1 VGRRNNCVFL
11 AVLKYFVFWRRAEGV
26 ANRKVRSP
34 SHGSRW
40 YNDHGDK
47 ASERET
53 MVMRSDT
60 GPWNLTESG
69 AFVPTGKPNPPQP
82 PSSSETQYTYQ
93 YDQYGNW
100 TEQTLSAA
108 LNRTKHF
115 DPRMSFV
122 VSWVTTNVCRCSAW
136 RFPARLPI
144 NRHYAHCGQAPSQ
157 WSYRARSWP
166 FGFAEEGL
174 RREWVIASP

>member
-1 VGRRNNCVFL
+1 MIAGMRNSVISYSYDAQGRVTERHRSGGVFGEQ
-11 AVLKYFVFWRRAEGV
+11 VTITT
-26 ANRKVRSP
+26 
-34 SHGSRW
+34 